1 MEENHKSQVISFRV
15 SDQNVLGF
23 YKNNRDLC
31 TEALKSKLWDLASD
45 TAPPSLEKTTDDGPS
60 VSQEPINTG
69 EVDASSISEI
79 RGSIVRFV
87 AEIDTLLRSEDFDSR
102 LDLLGDSVE
111 KIMNSCSEME
121 SKIAGKEYID
131 TQLNQRFS
139 SLRIQV
145 FVAAIIV
152 LAVAIMAV
160 WL

>member
-1 MEENHKSQVISFRV
+1 M
-15 SDQNVLGF
+15 
-23 YKNNRDLC
+23 
-31 TEALKSKLWDLASD
+31 
-45 TAPPSLEKTTDDGPS
+45 
-60 VSQEPINTG
+60 
-69 EVDASSISEI
+69 
-79 RGSIVRFV
+79 
-87 AEIDTLLRSEDFDSR
+87 RSEDFDSR

-139 SLRIQV
+139 SLIIQI